1 VALARKG
8 FGILVESVSLA
19 DLDELGPNGVKINN
33 LHKNMVKL
41 QRVQFAILVVVVW
54 ILLWK

>member
-1 VALARKG
+1 MGTKG
-8 FGILVESVSLA
+8 LGIVVESVSLA
-19 DLDELGPNGVKINN
+19 DIDERGPNGVKINN